1 MKKNNTLRISL
12 MFGIPM
18 ALILIGSHLVQ
29 LEVWTAAGVL
39 KGIVSG
45 LIGGSAGGFF
55 FGWVM
60 NRFANS
66 KVVDQQTQIEL
77 REGESILFETGAN
90 HFRGAEA
97 VGGKLY
103 LTNQRVV
110 FKSHSFNFHNEAF
123 SLELHDLEQVNLHKT
138 LGMLPNGL
146 TITLKDNRKEK
157 FVVQQPKEWIRMFS
171 KTPGLTLAS

>member
-1 MKKNNTLRISL
+1 MKRNNTLRISL

-18 ALILIGSHLVQ
+18 ALFFIASDLIQ
-29 LEVWTAAGVL
+29 LEIWTAAGVV
-39 KGIVSG
+39 KAIVSG
-45 LIGGSAGGFF
+45 LIGGGISGFLY
-55 FGWVM
+55 GWVM
-60 NRFANS
+60 NRFVNS
-66 KVVDQQTQIEL
+66 KMVDQQTQIEL

-146 TITLKDNRKEK
+146 TISLKDNRKEK